1 MKRQLSRQ
9 TKRSRPVSSKV
20 QTKRR
25 AAQVGSRKRIDSTAL
40 AKKSN
45 GIRRASQTQARSEK
59 RIKPL
64 LNKNSGIAN
73 KDYALSIDR
82 AAPKEASFDRPDTK
96 DRDLMRQ
103 EEATAPIKSANG
115 ASEADRINRSFT
127 RTWLEWS
134 NVTMAANQRTMEEL
148 IRCKSPMD
156 LWAASSRLA
165 LRSWFNLWPLPRR
178 PESRPSV

>member
-9 TKRSRPVSSKV
+9 MKRSRPVSSKV

-25 AAQVGSRKRIDSTAL
+25 PAQVRSRRRIGSTAL

-45 GIRRASQTQARSEK
+45 GIRRASPTKARSEK

-64 LNKNSGIAN
+64 LNKNSGIAK

-82 AAPKEASFDRPDTK
+82 AAAKEASLDRPDTK
-96 DRDLMRQ
+96 DRDLRH
-103 EEATAPIKSANG
+103 EEATGPIKSANG
-115 ASEADRINRSFT
+115 ASETNLINRSFT

-134 NVTMAANQRTMEEL
+134 NATMAANQRTIEEL

-156 LWAASSRLA
+156 LWAVSSRFALKSWLNFLPLA
-165 LRSWFNLWPLPRR
+165 RQAHPQN
-178 PESRPSV
+178 